1 MQRFKRDFQAGRLA
15 EFWCENI
22 MFNDCCCIEP
32 TLDELLGD
40 TTVRL
45 LMRRD
50 GVTESEVR
58 ALLCELK
65 NAQAVGLCATKRGRR
80 DVGVLVYQGIAES
93 G

>member
-1 MQRFKRDFQAGRLA
+1 VQRFKRDFQAGRLA

-50 GVTESEVR
+50 GVTETDIR
-58 ALLCELK
+58 ALVSDLK
-65 NAQAVGLCATKRGRR
+65 DARKMVLDRANRGHGKIPIRF
-80 DVGVLVYQGIAES
+80 I
-93 G
+93 

>member
-1 MQRFKRDFQAGRLA
+1 VQRFKRDFQAGRLA

-50 GVTESEVR
+50 GVTETDIR
-58 ALLCELK
+58 ALVSDLK
-65 NAQAVGLCATKRGRR
+65 DARKMVLDRANRGHRKIPIR
-80 DVGVLVYQGIAES
+80 FI
-93 G
+93 

>member
-22 MFNDCCCIEP
+22 MFNDCCCIGP

-50 GVTESEVR
+50 GVTETDIR
-58 ALLCELK
+58 ALVSDLK
-65 NAQAVGLCATKRGRR
+65 DGRKMVLDRANRGHGKIPIRF
-80 DVGVLVYQGIAES
+80 I
-93 G
+93 

>member
-50 GVTESEVR
+50 GVTETDIR
-58 ALLCELK
+58 ALVSDLK
-65 NAQAVGLCATKRGRR
+65 DARKMVLDRANRGHRKIPIR
-80 DVGVLVYQGIAES
+80 FI
-93 G
+93 